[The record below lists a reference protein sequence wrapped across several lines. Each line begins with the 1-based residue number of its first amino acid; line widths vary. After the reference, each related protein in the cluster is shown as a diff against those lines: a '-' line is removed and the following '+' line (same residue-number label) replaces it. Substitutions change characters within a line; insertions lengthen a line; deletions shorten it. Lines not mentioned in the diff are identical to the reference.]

1 MKILNDPDRL
11 SAYIRKYHINSF
23 FSSSGLPFALYMF
36 EKGEFLNNLI
46 DPRDYLCFPVSG
58 TYMIMNIRDDGSM
71 SGIYS
76 GSRFTCFGDIEF
88 ARNVTSPFL
97 IEVLRRTICVVLPLR
112 DVRSQLENDPVFL
125 RFLLSSA
132 ALKLEQITLSMTEPK
147 DLTERLLHYIDSQC
161 DNGVLSGVGI
171 AAAALQC
178 SRRQL
183 QRILKQLCDEGILCR
198 SAKGRYVRSDS
209 PSASC

>member
-1 MKILNDPDRL
+1 MKILNDPERL
-11 SAYIRKYHINSF
+11 SGYIRRYRIDTF
-23 FSSSGLPFALYMF
+23 FSSPDLPFSLYVF

-58 TYMIMNIRDDGSM
+58 MYMIMNIREDGSM

-88 ARNVTSPFL
+88 ARDVTSPFL
-97 IEVLRRTICVVLPLR
+97 IEILKRTFCVVLPLK

-125 RFLLSSA
+125 RYLLSSA
-132 ALKLEQITLSMTEPK
+132 AQKLEQITLSMTEPK
-147 DLTERLLHYIDSQC
+147 DLKERLLHYIHTQC
-161 DNGVLSGVGI
+161 DNGVLAGVGI
-171 AAAALQC
+171 TAAALQC

-183 QRILKQLCDEGILCR
+183 QRLLKELCDEGILHR
-198 SAKGRYVRSDS
+198 AAKGRYVFSGP
-209 PSASC
+209 PSSFC

>member
-1 MKILNDPDRL
+1 MKILNDPERL
-11 SAYIRKYHINSF
+11 SAYIRKYHIDSF
-23 FSSSGLPFALYMF
+23 FSSPQLPFALYVF

-76 GSRFTCFGDIEF
+76 GSRFTCFGDVEF

-97 IEVLRRTICVVLPLR
+97 IEILRRTVCVVLPLR

-132 ALKLEQITLSMTEPK
+132 AQKLEQITLSMTEPK
-147 DLTERLLHYIDSQC
+147 DLTERLLHYIDTQC
-161 DNGVLSGVGI
+161 DNGVLDGVGI

-183 QRILKQLCDEGILCR
+183 QRILKQLCDDGILDR
-198 SAKGRYVRSDS
+198 SAKGRYIRSDS
-209 PSASC
+209 FPASC